1 MLTGIA
7 ATRRAIVFARRS
19 GFLIAAA
26 LMLTQCIPSRRVNVA
41 YQAPLRAAKDVD
53 PKLPPVNINVLDKRP
68 TPVVGHP
75 IGAFGEKEGVI
86 ISESRAPAALKT
98 AFEIELRSE
107 GFRIGPGGNNL
118 LVALSFFQSQYLHP
132 LFWTRAVASIG
143 IEVTVRRPDQSI
155 AYNEF
160 IVGQSEQDAE
170 THFESG
176 EEWASDV
183 LNAAMN
189 DAVDKTMADPAFLES
204 LKTR

>member
-1 MLTGIA
+1 MANRVA
-7 ATRRAIVFARRS
+7 AGRHAISALK
-19 GFLIAAA
+19 GGLLIAAA
-26 LMLTQCIPSRRVNVA
+26 LFLSQCIPSRRVNVA
-41 YQAPLRAAKDVD
+41 YQAPLRAAKEVD
-53 PKLPPVNINVLDKRP
+53 PKLPPVEISVLDKRP

-118 LVALSFFQSQYLHP
+118 MVALSFFQSQYLHP
-132 LFWTRAVASIG
+132 LFRTQAVASIG
-143 IEVTVRRPDQSI
+143 LEVTVRRPDQTI

-189 DAVDKTMADPAFLES
+189 DAVDKTMADPAFLEA
-204 LKTR
+204 LKTK